1 VLCHTDIASPGFFT
15 DYFSGS
21 DRQGFFPTASA
32 TFYAL
37 CAYGEA

>member
-1 VLCHTDIASPGFFT
+1 VLCYTDISSPGSFIVYT
-15 DYFSGS
+15 TSS
-21 DRQGFFPTASA
+21 IRQGFFPTATT